1 MNRKSISVFGAGY
14 VGNAIYHGFSPYYEV
29 KIYDKYKPG
38 YNEVGDVVNSS
49 RVIFVC
55 VPTPVDLEDNSQ
67 DLSYIYD
74 AVATIN
80 QYALIEEKIIVLKS
94 TILPGTTR
102 KLQEKYPHHRFV
114 FNPEFLTERNYI
126 FDFLN
131 QGRIV
136 LGGKSKSDDTLLEL
150 EDLYRVKFQHT
161 PIFKTTFEAAELIK
175 YACNCFFS
183 MKVSYMNELYEIC
196 EKMGIS
202 FDDVKN
208 GMLGDQRI
216 ANSHMQV
223 PGFDGYKG
231 FGGKCFPKDLKSF
244 VTWAKENGHVVTMFE
259 ATDEVNERVRE
270 MKDWLEITGATN
282 NKCY

>member
-1 MNRKSISVFGAGY
+1 MKDKYISIFGIGY
-14 VGNAIYHGFSPYYEV
+14 VGGALYHGFSPFYNV
-29 KIYDKYKPG
+29 KIYDKYKEG
-38 YNEVGDVVNSS
+38 YNTLSETVNTS
-49 RVIFVC
+49 RYIFIC
-55 VPTPVDLEDNSQ
+55 VPTPVNLENNTQ

-74 AVATIN
+74 AVFTIAK
-80 QYALIEEKIIVLKS
+80 YANEEKVLILKS

-102 KLQEKYPHHRFV
+102 ELQERVRDHKFV

-136 LGGKSKSDDTLLEL
+136 LGGRSKDDDTLLEL
-150 EDLYRVKFQHT
+150 EDLYRVKFPHT

-244 VTWAKENGHVVTMFE
+244 ITWAKENGHNVTMLE

-270 MKDWLEITGATN
+270 VKDWLEITGATN

>member
-1 MNRKSISVFGAGY
+1 MNRKSISIFGAGY
-14 VGNAIYHGFSPYYEV
+14 VGNAIYHGFSPYFEI
-29 KIYDKYKPG
+29 KIYDKYKTG
-38 YNEVGDVVNSS
+38 YNEVEDVVKSS
-49 RVIFVC
+49 KFIFVC
-55 VPTPVDLEDNSQ
+55 VPTPVNLENNSQ
-67 DLSYIYD
+67 DPSYIYD
-74 AVATIN
+74 AVETIN
-80 QYALIEEKIIVLKS
+80 KYAEEEKIVILKS

-102 KLQEKYPHHRFV
+102 ILQEQYPQHRFA

-136 LGGKSKSDDTLLEL
+136 LGGKFKGDDTLDEIEKLF
-150 EDLYRVKFQHT
+150 RVKFQHT
-161 PIFKTTFEAAELIK
+161 PIFKTTFEAAEFIK

-183 MKVSYMNELYEIC
+183 MKVSYMNEIYEIC

-202 FDDVKN
+202 YDDVKN

-244 VTWAKENGHVVTMFE
+244 ITWAKENGHNVTMFE
-259 ATDEVNERVRE
+259 ATDKVNERVRE
-270 MKDWLEITGATN
+270 VKDWLDITGATN

>member
-1 MNRKSISVFGAGY
+1 MDRKNISVFGAGY
-14 VGNAIYHGFSPYYEV
+14 VGNAIYHGFSPYFEV

-38 YNEVGDVVNSS
+38 YNEVEDVVKSS

-55 VPTPVDLEDNSQ
+55 VPTPVNLEDNSQ
-67 DLSYIYD
+67 DPSYIYD
-74 AVATIN
+74 AVETID
-80 QYALIEEKIIVLKS
+80 QYATEEKIIVLKS

-102 KLQEKYPHHRFV
+102 ILQEKYPQYRFA

-136 LGGKSKSDDTLLEL
+136 LGGKFKDDDTLYEL
-150 EDLYRVKFQHT
+150 EKLYRVKFTHT

-183 MKVSYMNELYEIC
+183 MKVSYMNELYEIS

-244 VTWAKENGHVVTMFE
+244 VTWAKGNGYDVTMLE

-270 MKDWLEITGATN
+270 VKDWLEITGATN

>member
-1 MNRKSISVFGAGY
+1 MDRKSISVFGIGY
-14 VGNAIYHGFSPYYEV
+14 VGSAIYHGFSPYFEI

-38 YNEVGDVVNSS
+38 YNDVEDVVKSS
-49 RVIFVC
+49 RFIFVC
-55 VPTPVDLEDNSQ
+55 VPTPVNLEDNSQ

-74 AVATIN
+74 AVETIGKYAT
-80 QYALIEEKIIVLKS
+80 EEKIIILKS

-102 KLQEKYPHHRFV
+102 KLQDKYKNHRFA

-136 LGGKSKSDDTLLEL
+136 LGGKSKDDDTLLEI

-161 PIFKTTFEAAELIK
+161 PIFKTTFEGAEFIK

-183 MKVSYMNELYEIC
+183 MKVSYMNEIYEIC
-196 EKMGIS
+196 EKMGVP

-244 VTWAKENGHVVTMFE
+244 IAWAKKNGYSVTMFE

-270 MKDWLEITGATN
+270 VKDWLEITGATN
-282 NKCY
+282 NKRY